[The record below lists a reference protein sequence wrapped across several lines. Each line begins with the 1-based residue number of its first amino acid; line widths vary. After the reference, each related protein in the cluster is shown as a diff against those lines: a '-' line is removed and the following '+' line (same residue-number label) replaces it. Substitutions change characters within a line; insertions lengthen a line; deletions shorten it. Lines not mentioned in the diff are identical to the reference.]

1 MVDDVVN
8 EFLQIWRAKYL
19 GLLGVVWATRI
30 PTLVT
35 TRYLNIQNVVPPK
48 QLLKINFFFDA
59 ELQISPIVQHQRL

>member
-35 TRYLNIQNVVPPK
+35 TR
-48 QLLKINFFFDA
+48 
-59 ELQISPIVQHQRL
+59 